1 MPTNR
6 SPRLSGRG
14 HSIPVKM
21 AICITRKEKFISC
34 AAPGIAALIG
44 AKTGWFPRGMSS
56 DFSNRNG
63 NTNAHLTAHD
73 ALSDEQLMHEVQ
85 GGDGDAFTVLFDR
98 YNRLVLT
105 VALRIVHDVGEAQE
119 VTQNVFFEFYRAARR
134 FDPARGT
141 LKVWLLQ
148 FAYHRSINRRNYLLL
163 RQFYNQPDLE
173 DAMTWEAKAKTT
185 PSMPAQELK
194 QIMEEAL
201 ANLREPQRRTVQKVI
216 FEGLTL
222 RETAEQSGEAY
233 STVRNHYYRGLDHLR
248 ACLVPKPV
256 AVPSEGILD
265 LGLGREVSRGKA

>member
-1 MPTNR
+1 
-6 SPRLSGRG
+6 
-14 HSIPVKM
+14 
-21 AICITRKEKFISC
+21 
-34 AAPGIAALIG
+34 
-44 AKTGWFPRGMSS
+44 MSA

-63 NTNAHLTAHD
+63 NGNSHPTAHE
-73 ALSDEQLMHEVQ
+73 ALSDEQLMREVQ

-134 FDPARGT
+134 FDPARGK

-173 DAMTWEAKAKTT
+173 QATSWESKAKTS

-194 QIMEEAL
+194 QILDEAL
-201 ANLREPQRRTVQKVI
+201 ANLREPQRRTVQKVV

-222 RETAEQSGEAY
+222 REAAEQSGEAY

-256 AVPSEGILD
+256 PETSEGILG
-265 LGLGREVSRGKA
+265 LGLGGEVSRGKA

>member
-1 MPTNR
+1 M
-6 SPRLSGRG
+6 SG
-14 HSIPVKM
+14 
-21 AICITRKEKFISC
+21 
-34 AAPGIAALIG
+34 
-44 AKTGWFPRGMSS
+44 

-63 NTNAHLTAHD
+63 NANGHPTAHD

-119 VTQNVFFEFYRAARR
+119 ITQNVFFEFYRAARR
-134 FDPARGT
+134 FDPARGK

-173 DAMTWEAKAKTT
+173 DAMTWESKAKTT

-194 QIMEEAL
+194 QILDEAL
-201 ANLREPQRRTVQKVI
+201 GNLREPQRRTVQKII

-222 RETAEQSGEAY
+222 REAAEQSGETY
-233 STVRNHYYRGLDHLR
+233 STVRNNYYRGLDHLR
-248 ACLVPKPV
+248 ACLAPKPV
-256 AVPSEGILD
+256 AVPSEGILG
-265 LGLGREVSRGKA
+265 LGLGGEVSRGKA

>member
-1 MPTNR
+1 M
-6 SPRLSGRG
+6 SG
-14 HSIPVKM
+14 
-21 AICITRKEKFISC
+21 
-34 AAPGIAALIG
+34 
-44 AKTGWFPRGMSS
+44 

-63 NTNAHLTAHD
+63 NANAQPTAHD
-73 ALSDEQLMHEVQ
+73 ALSDEQLMLEVQ
-85 GGDGDAFTVLFDR
+85 RGDGEAFTVLFDR

-105 VALRIVHDVGEAQE
+105 VALRIVHDIGEAQE

-173 DAMTWEAKAKTT
+173 DAMSWESKAKTT

-194 QIMEEAL
+194 QILDEAL
-201 ANLREPQRRTVQKVI
+201 GNLREPQRRTVQKII

-222 RETAEQSGEAY
+222 REAAEQSGETY
-233 STVRNHYYRGLDHLR
+233 STVRNNYYRGLDHLR

-256 AVPSEGILD
+256 AETSEGILG
-265 LGLGREVSRGKA
+265 LGLGGEVSRGKA